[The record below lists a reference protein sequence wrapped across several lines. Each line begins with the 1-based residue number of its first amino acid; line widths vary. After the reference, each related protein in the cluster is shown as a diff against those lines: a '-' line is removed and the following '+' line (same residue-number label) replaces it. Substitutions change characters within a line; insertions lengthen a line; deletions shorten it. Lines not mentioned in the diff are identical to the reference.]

1 MFPFSITF
9 QLTQRLF
16 QGVNE
21 THGMDLVALNVQR
34 GRDHGLPPYLEW
46 RKICGLPTIS
56 SWKML
61 VPHVSEPQVNIL
73 FFYIILYENSNLV
86 PSVNLQCNRKF
97 VVVFALNSS
106 LFAVENMYIFHKVCT
121 YE

>member
-1 MFPFSITF
+1 MFPFSFTF

-46 RKICGLPTIS
+46 RKICGLPRIS

-73 FFYIILYENSNLV
+73 ISFPLFFMKIPIWFL
-86 PSVNLQCNRKF
+86 P
-97 VVVFALNSS
+97 
-106 LFAVENMYIFHKVCT
+106 
-121 YE
+121 

>member
-1 MFPFSITF
+1 MFPFSFTF

-61 VPHVSEPQVNIL
+61 VPHVSEPQVNGFL
-73 FFYIILYENSNLV
+73 FFVGYFIDENFNLFPTINSLY
-86 PSVNLQCNRKF
+86 
-97 VVVFALNSS
+97 
-106 LFAVENMYIFHKVCT
+106 
-121 YE
+121 

>member
-1 MFPFSITF
+1 MT
-9 QLTQRLF
+9 TRLF
-16 QGVNE
+16 QGENE

-61 VPHVSEPQVNIL
+61 VPIVSEPQVSLYLILGFPENLIGFVLSFLNNICRGW
-73 FFYIILYENSNLV
+73 V
-86 PSVNLQCNRKF
+86 R
-97 VVVFALNSS
+97 
-106 LFAVENMYIFHKVCT
+106 MR
-121 YE
+121 

>member
-1 MFPFSITF
+1 MFPYSFAF

-46 RKICGLPTIS
+46 RKICGLPRIS

-73 FFYIILYENSNLV
+73 FFSIILYENPNLV
-86 PSVNLQCNRKF
+86 ASVNLLNVPILNRKF

-106 LFAVENMYIFHKVCT
+106 LFAVENI
-121 YE
+121 

>member
-1 MFPFSITF
+1 MYPFSFTF

-46 RKICGLPTIS
+46 RKICGLPRIS

-61 VPHVSEPQVNIL
+61 VPHVSEPQVNI
-73 FFYIILYENSNLV
+73 FFFIILYGNIKLV
-86 PSVNLQCNRKF
+86 PSVNRQCN
-97 VVVFALNSS
+97 S
-106 LFAVENMYIFHKVCT
+106 
-121 YE
+121 

>member
-1 MFPFSITF
+1 MYPFSFTF

-46 RKICGLPTIS
+46 RKICGLPRIS

-61 VPHVSEPQVNIL
+61 VPHVSEPQVKFIYSEKATKIL
-73 FFYIILYENSNLV
+73 QN
-86 PSVNLQCNRKF
+86 F
-97 VVVFALNSS
+97 VAFSEYTN
-106 LFAVENMYIFHKVCT
+106 FT
-121 YE
+121 

>member
-1 MFPFSITF
+1 MFLFIF

-46 RKICGLPTIS
+46 RKICGLPRIS

-73 FFYIILYENSNLV
+73 FFSIILYENPNLV

-97 VVVFALNSS
+97 IVVFALNSS
-106 LFAVENMYIFHKVCT
+106 LFAVENMYIFHKVLHT
-121 YE
+121 YV